1 MIEGQSSSSS
11 NQPLPVVEDRDTREK
26 RASKPRDIYDPSN
39 VPSATSGRK
48 KMGNRQKNVASDGH
62 DHNKWAQYGHRIK
75 SNLSRLRRENHFVE
89 VLTLQKRDSRSNS
102 SSNGGNILLDEVTRC
117 LERITNAKLGNT
129 LLLLLLLLLLYD
141 YMTTYIATL
150 SHPHVLSKTPLFII
164 QSHSC
169 SPPLFLKHLTYP
181 LRPPAILSA
190 FQELAGENSTDRVW
204 TELADEGNE
213 VSNQSVSQCSIRL
226 VSPSV

>member
-1 MIEGQSSSSS
+1 MIEQSSSSS
-11 NQPLPVVEDRDTREK
+11 NQPLPLVEDRDTREK

-89 VLTLQKRDSRSNS
+89 VLTLQKRDSRSSS

-129 LLLLLLLLLLYD
+129 
-141 YMTTYIATL
+141 TTTTATATTNTTTTTT
-150 SHPHVLSKTPLFII
+150 STTISYNNHTPITCHTLTY
-164 QSHSC
+164 S
-169 SPPLFLKHLTYP
+169 LKHLFSSYNPTHAP
-181 LRPPAILSA
+181 LLS
-190 FQELAGENSTDRVW
+190 S
-204 TELADEGNE
+204 
-213 VSNQSVSQCSIRL
+213 
-226 VSPSV
+226 